1 LLGATLGTFV
11 GLILKKLSNIKENP
25 IWSDIIG
32 IVIGCLLG
40 IVVPKL
46 ILRNSKTMGLNKMK
60 ASTVMLGNMDIDELE
75 ELIEN
80 KKTLFDYRSEKL
92 FIKLDT
98 DNSNDLDIDEIKA
111 HFKEGMGAEYSDD

>member
-1 LLGATLGTFV
+1 
-11 GLILKKLSNIKENP
+11 
-25 IWSDIIG
+25 
-32 IVIGCLLG
+32 
-40 IVVPKL
+40 
-46 ILRNSKTMGLNKMK
+46 MGLNKMK